1 VTGMPEPLIR
11 DVSDTARWVAVYR
24 ARESER
30 PDAVFRD
37 PYARR
42 LAGDRGEQIADALP
56 FGQQNAWSWTARTYL
71 VDRLV
76 AAHVAAGGDLVV
88 NLAAGLDARPYRMD
102 LPPTLRWVEVDLPRM
117 IDYKTQIL
125 AGETPRCQ
133 LERVGLDLADVPAR
147 RALFER
153 LGRSASN
160 ALVVSEGLLI
170 YLSRAEVE
178 ALAHDLAAQ
187 PSFRGWVIDICSP
200 GLLTMMQKRTGN
212 IVERA
217 APFRFAPTEGPAFFT
232 SLGWT
237 PREVHSM
244 LKAGA
249 ALKRLPLWM
258 KLLALLPEPK
268 QPVGSR
274 PWSAVCLLAR

>member
-1 VTGMPEPLIR
+1 MAEPLIR

-24 ARESER
+24 ARESDR

-42 LAGDRGEQIADALP
+42 LAGERGEEIANALP

-71 VDRLV
+71 VDRV
-76 AAHVAAGGDLVV
+76 TAAHVRAGGDLVV
-88 NLAAGLDARPYRMD
+88 NLAAGLDARPYRME
-102 LPPTLRWVEVDLPRM
+102 LPSTLRWVEVDLPQM

-133 LERVGLDLADVPAR
+133 LERAALDLADVPAR

-160 ALVVSEGLLI
+160 ALIVSEGLLI
-170 YLSRAEVE
+170 YLSSGEVE
-178 ALAHDLAAQ
+178 ALARDLAAQ
-187 PSFRGWVIDICSP
+187 SSFRSWAIDICSP
-200 GLLTMMQKRTGN
+200 GLLTMMHKRTGD
-212 IVERA
+212 IVEAA
-217 APFRFAPTEGPAFFT
+217 APFRFAPVEGPAFFT
-232 SLGWT
+232 SLGWM
-237 PREVHSM
+237 PREVHSL
-244 LKAGA
+244 LKTGA

-258 KLLALLPEPK
+258 KLLALLPDPK
-268 QPVGSR
+268 QPAGSR